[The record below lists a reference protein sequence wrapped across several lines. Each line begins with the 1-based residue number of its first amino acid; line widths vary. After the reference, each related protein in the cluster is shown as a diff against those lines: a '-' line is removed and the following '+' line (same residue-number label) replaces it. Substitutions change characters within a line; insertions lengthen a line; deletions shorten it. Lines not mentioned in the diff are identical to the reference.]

1 MANFCI
7 MRIKKL
13 HTNANVGGA
22 ISHHL
27 RTRETDNADPERI
40 KKDWFYPNNY
50 TKDENGKID
59 YAAKNTDFE
68 ERKKLQQATMAR
80 YKKLLPEKVRKNGVR
95 AVEFM
100 MTVSPEVMQRKD
112 FNSVKYLNACGNWA
126 REKFG
131 KENVFFIAQHYDETT
146 PHVSILLTPKDENGK
161 LNARKFFGGR
171 EKMQELQDD
180 FFEKVGKEF
189 GLERGLRGSKAKH
202 QDIQK
207 YYQKL
212 NERTEEI
219 DDIKTAVALRMPKK
233 KILQSD
239 EEYKAE
245 VVNIVQGELDTL
257 KPLLKES
264 IDIGTKKEQLRK
276 EESQLQ
282 KDKIAFQTSK
292 TSQEKD
298 LARREQNINKEVQD
312 GINSEVQKIQSEFK
326 TQYDNEVS
334 KLQGEFTKAYEDA
347 YVPKSMKFKKGD
359 KTIDFNKMT
368 YSQLAEELASFYLD
382 DEPTVHKR
390 KREIEREFEQNKVHT
405 QGY

>member
-13 HTNANVGGA
+13 HTNANIGGA

-27 RTRETDNADPERI
+27 RTRETDNADPDKI
-40 KKDWFYPNNY
+40 KNNWYYPNHY
-50 TKDENGKID
+50 IKDENGRVD
-59 YAAKNTDFE
+59 YAAKNTDFA
-68 ERKKLQQATMAR
+68 ERLKLQKEAMAR
-80 YKKLLPEKVRKNGVR
+80 YKKLLPEKIRKNGVR

-100 MTVSPEVMQRKD
+100 MTVSPEVMSRKD
-112 FNSVKYLNACGNWA
+112 FNPVKYLNSCGAWA

-131 KENVFFIAQHYDETT
+131 RENVFFIAQHYDETT
-146 PHVSILLTPKDENGK
+146 PHVSLLLTPKDENGK

-202 QDIQK
+202 QSIQK

-219 DDIKTAVALRMPKK
+219 DDVKKSVANRMPKK
-233 KILQSD
+233 RLLQSD

-276 EESQLQ
+276 EKMQLQ
-282 KDKIAFQTSK
+282 KEKLDFENSK
-292 TSQEKD
+292 TSQERD
-298 LARREQNINKEVQD
+298 LERRTQNFNQEVQN
-312 GINSEVQKIQSEFK
+312 GIN
-326 TQYDNEVS
+326 NEVT
-334 KLQGEFTKAYEDA
+334 KLQGEFTKAFEDA
-347 YVPKSMKFKKGD
+347 YVPKSMKFTKGE
-359 KTIDFNKMT
+359 KSIDFNKMS
-368 YSQLAEELASFYLD
+368 YKQLAEELASFYLD

-390 KREIEREFEQNKVHT
+390 KREIEREFERNIVH
-405 QGY
+405 QHGL

>member
-1 MANFCI
+1 
-7 MRIKKL
+7 
-13 HTNANVGGA
+13 
-22 ISHHL
+22 
-27 RTRETDNADPERI
+27 
-40 KKDWFYPNNY
+40 
-50 TKDENGKID
+50 
-59 YAAKNTDFE
+59 
-68 ERKKLQQATMAR
+68 
-80 YKKLLPEKVRKNGVR
+80 
-95 AVEFM
+95 M

-112 FNSVKYLNACGNWA
+112 FNAVKFLNACGNWV

-131 KENVFFIAQHYDETT
+131 KENVFFIAQHFDETT

-207 YYQKL
+207 YYKKL

-264 IDIGTKKEQLRK
+264 VDIGTKKEQIRK
-276 EESQLQ
+276 EQKQLQ

-292 TSQEKD
+292 TSQERD
-298 LARREQNINKEVQD
+298 LERRKQNFDKEVQD
-312 GINSEVQKIQSEFK
+312 GINSEVQKIQKDFQTS
-326 TQYDNEVS
+326 YNNEVA
-334 KLQGEFTKAYEDA
+334 KLQGEFTKQYEDA

-390 KREIEREFEQNKVHT
+390 KREIEREFERNKVHT